1 MQKKKVVI
9 VGAGVSGLIAAIELE
24 KNGNFDIS
32 IIEATDRV
40 GGRVKTDELDGFL
53 LDRGFQVLLTNY
65 PEAKKYLD
73 YEKLNLQYF
82 NPGALI
88 FSKGKKLR
96 FSDPLRQPKNLLNMI
111 FSSVGTLKD
120 KLLLLKL
127 NRELKKLSP
136 NEIFEFTEDKT
147 TLQYLYEYGFSNKII
162 SNFFTPFFRGIFLEN
177 DLITSYKMF
186 LFVFKMFGEGDAAIP
201 ENGMEEIPKQLK
213 SKLKTS
219 TFKFNTKVEKIQAD
233 KITLENNENLFSDFI
248 IVATD
253 PSSVIPNLSS
263 DQFEGFHSVTNM
275 YFFSDKSFINEPLIA
290 LMPDENRHI
299 NNVVVLTDISEKYA
313 QKNKALI
320 SVSFNGT
327 LEMSE
332 SELIKKIKLELKE
345 VFNLKDETLN
355 YLRTYEIKK
364 ALPRLSTVNYDLQET
379 STKLTDNVYL
389 AGDYLLNSS
398 LNAAMLSGRKAAEAI
413 MLKP

>member
-73 YEKLNLQYF
+73 YEKLNLKFF

-120 KLLLLKL
+120 KLLLFKL
-127 NRELKKLSP
+127 NQELKKLSP

-147 TLQYLYEYGFSNKII
+147 TLQYLYAYGFSNKII

-177 DLITSYKMF
+177 DLNTSYKMF
-186 LFVFKMFGEGDAAIP
+186 LFVFKMFGEGEAAIP

-233 KITLENNENLFSDFI
+233 KITLENNENIFADFI

-290 LMPDENRHI
+290 LIPDENRHI

-313 QKNKALI
+313 PKNKALI

-345 VFNLKDETLN
+345 VFNIKDETLN
-355 YLRTYEIKK
+355 YLKTYEIKK
-364 ALPRLSTVNYDLQET
+364 ALPRLSSVNYDLQET

-413 MLKP
+413 MMKH

>member
-73 YEKLNLQYF
+73 YEKLNLKFF

-120 KLLLLKL
+120 KLLLFKL
-127 NRELKKLSP
+127 NQELKKLSP

-147 TLQYLYEYGFSNKII
+147 TLQYLYAYGFSNKII

-177 DLITSYKMF
+177 DLNTSYKMF
-186 LFVFKMFGEGDAAIP
+186 LFVFKMFGEGEAAIP

-233 KITLENNENLFSDFI
+233 KITLENNENIFADFI

-290 LMPDENRHI
+290 LIPDENRHI

-313 QKNKALI
+313 PKNKALI

-345 VFNLKDETLN
+345 VFNIKDETLN

-364 ALPRLSTVNYDLQET
+364 ALPRLSSVNYDLQET

-413 MLKP
+413 MMKH